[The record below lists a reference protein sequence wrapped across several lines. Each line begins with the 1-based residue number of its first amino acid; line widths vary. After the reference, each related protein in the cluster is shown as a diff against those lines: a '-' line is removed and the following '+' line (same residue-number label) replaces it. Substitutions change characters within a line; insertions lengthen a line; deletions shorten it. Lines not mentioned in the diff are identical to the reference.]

1 MAGVDGEELAID
13 DAFVLAVR
21 ADRVAVRE
29 RQENGLEST
38 ESLHIADCTAVI
50 DETIFEIVISFGEFC
65 LQHDFG
71 MSI

>member
-1 MAGVDGEELAID
+1 MTGVDGEEFAID

-21 ADRVAVRE
+21 ADGVAVRE
-29 RQENGLEST
+29 RQENSLEST
-38 ESLHIADCTAVI
+38 ERLHIADSTAVF
-50 DETIFEIVISFGEFC
+50 DETIFEIMVSFREFR